1 MREYQAGQAIDL
13 CIRRTARATCGR
25 GVFQAQRALQGTM
38 LRAGTG
44 PAVAQAVADA
54 AVRLGKYLGGVHALT
69 VDADRDTRP
78 PTDGGVT
85 PCRIP
90 TEGDVAHV

>member
-1 MREYQAGQAIDL
+1 MHQYQAAPAIDL
-13 CIRRTARATCGR
+13 CICRVQRATCGR

-44 PAVAQAVADA
+44 PVVAQAVADA
-54 AVRLGKYLGGVHALT
+54 AVRLGKWLGGAHALR
-69 VDADRDTRP
+69 VDAERCAAP

-85 PCRIP
+85 PRRI
-90 TEGDVAHV
+90 TNADEAAHV